1 MSGATPKSQP
11 NHPDGSS
18 LGKQLYEGKAKILYA
33 TDDPDVLLTRFKDDA
48 TAFNAQ
54 KRGTIRG
61 KGEINNAV
69 SAHLFRLMAANGVP
83 NHFVDLPTPTDM
95 LVKAVTIVP
104 LEVVVRNIAA
114 GSLCKQTGI
123 ALGTEINPPIVE
135 FYYKDDAMGD
145 PLLTDDRIRLLN
157 VATPEQVNQLR
168 SMALTVNQVLRSFF
182 NQCGITLVD
191 FKLEFGHD
199 RQGNL
204 ILADEISPDTCRL
217 WQQGE
222 PDPQKRVL
230 DKDRFRQD
238 LGEVEAG
245 YQQVLQRVLQQSV
258 PGS

>member
-1 MSGATPKSQP
+1 MTGEKI
-11 NHPDGSS
+11 
-18 LGKQLYEGKAKILYA
+18 YEGKAKILYT
-33 TDDPDVLLTRFKDDA
+33 TDDPDVLLTKFKDDA

-61 KGEINNAV
+61 KGEINNTI
-69 SAHLFRLMAANGVP
+69 SAHLFRLMTQKGVP
-83 NHFVDLPTPTDM
+83 NHFVDLPTPDEM

-123 ALGTEINPPIVE
+123 ALGTEISPPIVE
-135 FYYKDDAMGD
+135 FYLKDDALGD
-145 PLLTDDRIRLLN
+145 PLLTDDRIRLLQ
-157 VATPEQVNQLR
+157 VAPPEQVNQLR
-168 SMALTVNQVLRSFF
+168 RMALTVNQVLQEFF
-182 NQCGITLVD
+182 QQCAITLVD
-191 FKLEFGHD
+191 FKLEFGID

-238 LGEVEAG
+238 MGAVEEG
-245 YQQVLQRVLQQSV
+245 YRQVLERVLGQAAA
-258 PGS
+258 